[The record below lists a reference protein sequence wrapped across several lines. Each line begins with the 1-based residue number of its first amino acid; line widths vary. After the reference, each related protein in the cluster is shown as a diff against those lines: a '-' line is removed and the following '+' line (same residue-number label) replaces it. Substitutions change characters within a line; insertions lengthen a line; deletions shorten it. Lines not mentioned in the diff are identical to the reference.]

1 MNICVCEED
10 ILERKRIV
18 RHIGGYYYGRH
29 IPIRITEFDSIEL
42 LAKSMVPSVANIVL
56 VSLKGDIGIEAV
68 SNVRK
73 LCGSCALIIVSDTE
87 RYGIEAYHL
96 QVADYLLK
104 PVCYS
109 QLCKALTRCE
119 LLV

>member
-10 ILERKRIV
+10 VLERKRII

-29 IPIRITEFDSIEL
+29 IPIRITELDSIDL
-42 LAKSMVPSVANIVL
+42 LSKRMVLSVADIVM
-56 VSLKGDIGIEAV
+56 VSLKAESGIEDLG
-68 SNVRK
+68 NIRK
-73 LCGSCALIIVSDTE
+73 LCGECALIIVSDTE

-96 QVADYLLK
+96 QATDYLLK

>member
-1 MNICVCEED
+1 MNICICDDDVQ
-10 ILERKRIV
+10 ERKTILK
-18 RHIGGYYYGRH
+18 HIGGYYYGRH
-29 IPIRITEFDSIEL
+29 IPICITEFNSTDL
-42 LAKSMVPSVANIVL
+42 LAKSIASSAPDIVL
-56 VSLKGDIGIEAV
+56 ISIKGNSGIEAV

-73 LCGSCALIIVSDTE
+73 LCGKCALIIISDTE

-96 QVADYLLK
+96 QVADYLIK

-119 LLV
+119 MLV

>member
-1 MNICVCEED
+1 MNICVCD
-10 ILERKRIV
+10 DDVQERKTIV

-29 IPIRITEFDSIEL
+29 IPICITEFDSTDL
-42 LAKSMVPSVANIVL
+42 LAKSVVPLAPDIVL
-56 VSLKGDIGIEAV
+56 VSIKGNSGIGAV
-68 SNVRK
+68 SYIRK
-73 LCGSCALIIVSDTE
+73 LCATCALIILSDTE

-96 QVADYLLK
+96 QVADYLIK

-119 LLV
+119 MMV

>member
-1 MNICVCEED
+1 MNICICEED
-10 ILERKRIV
+10 ILERKRLI

-29 IPIRITEFDSIEL
+29 IPIRITEFASVDL
-42 LAKSMVPSVANIVL
+42 LVKSLVFTVADIVM
-56 VSLKGDIGIEAV
+56 VSLKAESEIGDL
-68 SNVRK
+68 SNIRK
-73 LCGSCALIIVSDTE
+73 LCSSSALIIVSDTE

-96 QVADYLLK
+96 QATDYLLK